1 VKSLQKRRVAWGRD
15 ARHDFLPSY
24 LFTDLDVSRRRP
36 GGRAGT
42 RPRRARRWYH
52 GSVGRAAPAWTSK
65 ISIGLRNSNHTD
77 SLGYLHDGTIKA
89 VHKGNGALPA
99 HHHPFIFLTAPTTI
113 VNQKQEKSQ
122 KCRRTGVSGGPHLQ
136 SHHHC

>member
-1 VKSLQKRRVAWGRD
+1 MRVTT
-15 ARHDFLPSY
+15 FCQVIYLPISTY
-24 LFTDLDVSRRRP
+24 
-36 GGRAGT
+36 RAVALAAVRT

-89 VHKGNGALPA
+89 VHKGNGALRSSSPLHLPHRA
-99 HHHPFIFLTAPTTI
+99 HDD
-113 VNQKQEKSQ
+113 
-122 KCRRTGVSGGPHLQ
+122 R
-136 SHHHC
+136 

>member
-1 VKSLQKRRVAWGRD
+1 MGAKAGSRD
-15 ARHDFLPSY
+15 TNVTY
-24 LFTDLDVSRRRP
+24 T
-36 GGRAGT
+36 GT
-42 RPRRARRWYH
+42 RYM
-52 GSVGRAAPAWTSK
+52 
-65 ISIGLRNSNHTD
+65 
-77 SLGYLHDGTIKA
+77 HDGTIKA

>member
-1 VKSLQKRRVAWGRD
+1 
-15 ARHDFLPSY
+15 LPSY

-99 HHHPFIFLTAPTTI
+99 HHHPFIFLTAPTRRSLIKSRRSHRSAGEPVSVGDLTCKVITI
-113 VNQKQEKSQ
+113 AKSSAHRADVA
-122 KCRRTGVSGGPHLQ
+122 CMPTAR
-136 SHHHC
+136 